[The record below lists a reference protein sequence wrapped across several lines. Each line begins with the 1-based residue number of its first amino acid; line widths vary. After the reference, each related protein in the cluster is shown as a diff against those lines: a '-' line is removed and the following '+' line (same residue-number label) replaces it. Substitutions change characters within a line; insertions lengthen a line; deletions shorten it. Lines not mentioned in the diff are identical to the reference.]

1 MINPMEQRMKIMLA
15 YLCHY
20 QDRHDYYM
28 SLLPVGL
35 VSIAAYL
42 QSLGYDVTLANFSK
56 RGYRKAL
63 KDIHALR
70 PDVMGISI
78 FTHNRIDS
86 IKLIQGVKKDLPKCK
101 IVAGGPHI
109 TFLTDEYL
117 KRYPEIDYIIRG
129 EGERAFSQLLELF
142 AQGRFPAAKVIE
154 AEIIEPLDLLPV
166 SSSFSG
172 ATIDVDFNEQYK
184 HIITSRGC
192 PFHCTFCCSPVF
204 WGKRVRFTEPSKVA
218 EELVS
223 LYKKHG
229 IIYFSIRDDNFT
241 LKKSHVMKFC
251 ELLKKSGAYMMWNC
265 QARVDTID
273 EEMLAAM
280 KRAGLEMIQYG
291 VETGSER
298 ILRFYDKKILVSDIK
313 KAAAIARKV
322 GVYLSLY
329 LMVGMKG
336 ETHGDIRKTVSLIKQ
351 ILPGDGIVS
360 PVALYPG
367 TLLYEQ
373 TRQEGGISNAA
384 WFERKDTGIFLRS
397 EDEVWRWMK
406 ELLTV
411 LSTIREKSWYR
422 EKDFQKHRRVMGKN
436 CWVTDI
442 LEGDYWLDE
451 ERYDEAA
458 RCYLKVTRVYPSNP
472 WGFLRLG
479 KLKFREGDF
488 REAERFYREVTKLV
502 PAYYGGWLKLAES
515 LVATGNRQFAKRSIE
530 EALRLNG
537 FDVRVRH
544 LEKILKRMPQQY
556 A

>member
-1 MINPMEQRMKIMLA
+1 MKILLA

-20 QDRHDYYM
+20 EDRHNYYI

-42 QSLGYDVTLANFSK
+42 QSKGFEVTLANFSK

-70 PDVMGISI
+70 PDVLGISI
-78 FTHNRIDS
+78 FTHNRVDS
-86 IKLIQGVKKDLPKCK
+86 LKLIQGVKKDLPKCK
-101 IVAGGPHI
+101 IIAGGPHI

-117 KRYPEIDYIIRG
+117 KRCPEIDYIIRG
-129 EGERAFSQLLELF
+129 EGERAFSQLVEQF
-142 AQGRFPAAKVIE
+142 AVGRFPAVKVLE
-154 AEIIEPLDLLPV
+154 AEIIEPLDLLPAP
-166 SSSFSG
+166 SSFSG

-204 WGKRVRFTEPSKVA
+204 WGKRVRFTDPSKVV
-218 EELVS
+218 EELVL
-223 LYKKHG
+223 LYKKYG
-229 IIYFSIRDDNFT
+229 IIYFTIRDDNFT

-251 ELLKKSGAYMMWNC
+251 ELLKKSGVYMMWNC
-265 QARVDTID
+265 QARVDTVD
-273 EEMLAAM
+273 EEMLTAM
-280 KRAGLEMIQYG
+280 KYAGLEMIQYG

-298 ILRFYDKKILVSDIK
+298 ILRYYDKKISLADIK
-313 KAAAIARKV
+313 KAAAAARKV
-322 GVYLSLY
+322 GTYLSLY

-336 ETHGDIRKTVSLIKQ
+336 ETRGDVRKTVSLIKQ

-367 TLLYEQ
+367 TRLYEQ
-373 TRQEGGISNAA
+373 IRQEGGISNAT
-384 WFERKDTGIFLRS
+384 WFERKEAGIFLRN
-397 EDEVWRWMK
+397 DNEVRVWMK
-406 ELLTV
+406 ELLTM

-422 EKDFQKHRRVMGKN
+422 EADFKKHRRVMSKD

-451 ERYDEAA
+451 ERYVAA
-458 RCYLKVTRVYPSNP
+458 ERCYLKVARTYPLNP

-479 KLKFREGDF
+479 KLKFREGNF
-488 REAERFYREVTKLV
+488 AEAEGFYREVTKLV

-515 LVATGNRQFAKRSIE
+515 QIAMGNRQFARKTID
-530 EALRLNG
+530 EALKLNG
-537 FDVRVRH
+537 FDVRVRN
-544 LEKILKRMPQQY
+544 LAEILKKIP
-556 A
+556 

>member
-1 MINPMEQRMKIMLA
+1 MKILLA

-20 QDRHDYYM
+20 EDRHDYYI

-35 VSIAAYL
+35 LSLAAFL
-42 QSLGYDVTLANFSK
+42 QARGYEVTLANFSK
-56 RGYRKAL
+56 KGYRKAL
-63 KDIHALR
+63 KDIHALK
-70 PDVMGISI
+70 PDVLGVSM
-78 FTHNRIDS
+78 FTHNRVDS
-86 IKLIQGVKKDLPKCK
+86 MKLIQGVKKDLPKCK
-101 IVAGGPHI
+101 IVVGGPHV

-117 KRYPEIDYIIRG
+117 KRFPEIDYIIRG
-129 EGERAFSQLLELF
+129 EGEGAFLRLLEQF
-142 AQGRFPAAKVIE
+142 AQRRFPAAKVIE
-154 AEIIEPLDLLPV
+154 AEIIEPLDALPAP
-166 SSSFSG
+166 SSFSG
-172 ATIDVDFNEQYK
+172 SMIDVDPNEQLK

-204 WGKRVRFTEPSKVA
+204 WGKRVRFADPAKVV
-218 EELVS
+218 EELTA

-229 IIYFSIRDDNFT
+229 VIYFSIRDDNFT

-251 ELLKKSGAYMMWNC
+251 EHLRKSGVYMMWNC
-265 QARVDTID
+265 QARVDTVD
-273 EEMLAAM
+273 EEMLEAM

-298 ILRFYDKKILVSDIK
+298 ILQYYDKNISVQDIK
-313 KAAAIARKV
+313 KAAAAARKV

-336 ETHGDIRKTVSLIKQ
+336 ETHGDVKKTVSLIRQ

-373 TRQEGGISNAA
+373 MRLEGAISNAA
-384 WFERKDTGIFLRS
+384 WFERKDAGIFLRND
-397 EDEVWRWMK
+397 DEVWRWMK

-411 LSTIREKSWYR
+411 LSTIREKSWYK
-422 EKDFQKHRRVMGKN
+422 EGDFQKHRRVMGKE

-451 ERYDEAA
+451 ERYENAE
-458 RCYLKVTRVYPSNP
+458 RCYFKVARAYPSNP

-479 KLKFREGDF
+479 KLKFRQGDF
-488 REAERFYREVTKLV
+488 PEAERFYREVTRLV

-515 LVATGNRQFAKRSIE
+515 QVASGNRQFARRNIE
-530 EALRLNG
+530 EAIRLNS

-544 LEKILKRMPQQY
+544 LAELLKKMPPH
-556 A
+556 

>member
-1 MINPMEQRMKIMLA
+1 MKILLA

-20 QDRHDYYM
+20 EDRNDYYI

-35 VSIAAYL
+35 VSLAAYL
-42 QSLGYDVTLANFSK
+42 QSLGYEVTLANFSQ

-70 PDVMGISI
+70 PDVLGVSM
-78 FTHNRIDS
+78 FTHNRVDS
-86 IKLIQGVKKDLPKCK
+86 IKLIQGVKKNLPKCK
-101 IVAGGPHI
+101 IITGGPHV

-129 EGERAFSQLLELF
+129 EGERAFSRLLEQF
-142 AQGRFPAAKVIE
+142 TQGRFPAAKVIE
-154 AEIIEPLDLLPV
+154 GEMIEPLDVLP
-166 SSSFSG
+166 SPSSFSG
-172 ATIDVDFNEQYK
+172 ATIDVDINEQFK

-204 WGKRVRFTEPSKVA
+204 WGKHVRFTEPAKVV
-218 EELVS
+218 EELIG

-229 IIYFSIRDDNFT
+229 IIYFTIRDDNFT

-251 ELLKKSGAYMMWNC
+251 ELLRKSGIYMMWNC
-265 QARVDTID
+265 QARVDTVD
-273 EEMLAAM
+273 DEMLAAM
-280 KRAGLEMIQYG
+280 KCAGLEMIQYG
-291 VETGSER
+291 VETGSDK
-298 ILRFYDKKILVSDIK
+298 ILRLYDKKISVADIK
-313 KAAAIARKV
+313 RAAAAARKV
-322 GVYLSLY
+322 GTYLSLY

-336 ETHGDIRKTVSLIKQ
+336 ETRSDVKKTISLIRE

-373 TRQEGGISNAA
+373 ERLEGGISNAA
-384 WFERKDTGIFLRS
+384 WFERKDSGIFLRS
-397 EDEVWRWMK
+397 DDAVWQWMK
-406 ELLTV
+406 ELLTA
-411 LSTIREKSWYR
+411 LSTIRQKSWYK
-422 EKDFQKHRRVMGKN
+422 EKDFQKHRRVMGKD

-451 ERYDEAA
+451 EHYVNAE
-458 RCYLKVTRVYPSNP
+458 RCYAKVARAYPSNP

-479 KLKFREGDF
+479 KLKFRQGDF
-488 REAERFYREVTKLV
+488 LEAERFYRDVTKLV

-515 LVATGNRQFAKRSIE
+515 QVASGNRQFARKSID
-530 EALRLNG
+530 EALRRNS

-544 LEKILKRMPQQY
+544 LAELLKKILQH
-556 A
+556 